1 MAAQCLDCSIK
12 CNLLKSLPG
21 RSETGIS
28 VFINAFY
35 VLDLEKAELNAVK
48 LVALSSRS
56 FF

>member
-12 CNLLKSLPG
+12 CNLLKSVPG
-21 RSETGIS
+21 IPETGIS
-28 VFINAFY
+28 VFINAFS
-35 VLDLEKAELNAVK
+35 VLGLGKAELNAVK